1 MRSRYAA
8 LGAALACAAAAAA
21 VAALLLRPK
30 RAPAPPADDAAA
42 AAAAAVAAPFPTTI
56 LLIDNGSLHA
66 ASYLSLCA
74 MAEAVSAATG
84 LPVLPASARFADRI
98 PPGELQGRAGETLAG
113 ALARALAPAAQAA
126 GARRRHILILPA
138 FFGPADPL
146 KKFVPEQVALAG
158 ARAAEAARAGGGS
171 GAPPL
176 RVTHSLARPL
186 AAPGE
191 ARLAAALA
199 AGVVG
204 VLQARALA
212 PEGAAVAL
220 CDHGSPSAEVGR
232 VRGLVAGQL
241 AEALRAAGVLAR
253 LRAPLAQASMER
265 REGSEYDFNEPSL
278 AALLRS
284 APFNEGDVV
293 LALLFLSP
301 GAHAGPGGDIDQIVA
316 EAVAEAAGQG
326 RALRVHR
333 TPLLAPSVTGI
344 LADRLREA
352 MAELAGS
359 EL

>member
-1 MRSRYAA
+1 MLRSRY
-8 LGAALACAAAAAA
+8 LALAC
-21 VAALLLRPK
+21 
-30 RAPAPPADDAAA
+30 AAA
-42 AAAAAVAAPFPTTI
+42 AAAAAVAAAVLLLRARPRRAPATTPQLPAAPTTI
-56 LLIDNGSLHA
+56 LLVDNGSLHA

-98 PPGELQGRAGETLAG
+98 PPGELQGRAGETLAS
-113 ALARALAPAAQAA
+113 ALARALAPGAQAA
-126 GARRRHILILPA
+126 GARHRHVLILPA

-158 ARAAEAARAGGGS
+158 ARAAEAAAAGARA
-171 GAPPL
+171 PL

-191 ARLAAALA
+191 LRLAAALA
-199 AGVVG
+199 TGVAGV
-204 VLQARALA
+204 LRARGLA

-241 AEALRAAGVLAR
+241 ADALRAAGLLAR

-265 REGSEYDFNEPSL
+265 RPGSEYDYNEPLL
-278 AALLRS
+278 ATLLRS
-284 APFNEGDVV
+284 APYNEGDVV

-301 GAHAGPGGDIDQIVA
+301 GAHAGPGGDIDEIVA

-333 TPLLAPSVTGI
+333 TPLLGPSVTEV

-352 MAELAGS
+352 VS
-359 EL
+359 ELSASEL

>member
-1 MRSRYAA
+1 MLRSRY
-8 LGAALACAAAAAA
+8 LALAC
-21 VAALLLRPK
+21 
-30 RAPAPPADDAAA
+30 AAA
-42 AAAAAVAAPFPTTI
+42 AAAAAVAAAVLLLRARPRRAPPPPAAAALLLPAPTTI
-56 LLIDNGSLHA
+56 LLVDNGSLHA

-98 PPGELQGRAGETLAG
+98 PPGELQGRAGETLAS

-126 GARRRHILILPA
+126 GARHRHVLILPA

-158 ARAAEAARAGGGS
+158 ARAAEAAAAGGVH
-171 GAPPL
+171 APL

-191 ARLAAALA
+191 LRLAAALA
-199 AGVVG
+199 AGVAG
-204 VLQARALA
+204 VLQARGLA

-241 AEALRAAGVLAR
+241 GDALRAAGLLAR

-265 REGSEYDFNEPSL
+265 RPGSEYDYNEPLL
-278 AALLRS
+278 ATLLRS
-284 APFNEGDVV
+284 APYNEGDVV

-301 GAHAGPGGDIDQIVA
+301 GAHAGPGGDIDEIVA

-333 TPLLAPSVTGI
+333 TPLLGPSVTEV

-352 MAELAGS
+352 VS
-359 EL
+359 ELSASEL